1 MSQLK
6 NIKINTPTYREIIPS
21 NKTEVNITP
30 FKVGDEKVLLLASE
44 SKDVNQMVDGLK
56 SVISNCVD
64 NIQVND
70 LASFDVEYLFLKIR
84 AVSVGETADIMMTC
98 SECETANEVKVD
110 LTKIELRGLEEFK
123 TNIKITDDLM
133 FKMKTPNIDSFSKA
147 ENNPDS
153 IINFIAGNVEKVFY
167 GEETID
173 VGPNEIPD
181 VEDIIN
187 QLTSVQFSDLQ
198 NYVLKIPKV
207 SYDTEYTCKH
217 CSTVN
222 TNTLEGLSD
231 FF

>member
-21 NKTEVNITP
+21 NKTEVKITP

-44 SKDVNQMVDGLK
+44 SKDVAQMVDGLK

-64 NIQVND
+64 GIGVNE

-98 SECETANEVKVD
+98 PECETANEVKID
-110 LTKIELRGLEEFK
+110 LTKVELRGLEEFK

-133 FKMKTPNIDSFSKA
+133 FKMKTPDIDSFSKA

-153 IINFIAGNVEKVFY
+153 IINFIS
-167 GEETID
+167 I
-173 VGPNEIPD
+173 
-181 VEDIIN
+181 
-187 QLTSVQFSDLQ
+187 
-198 NYVLKIPKV
+198 
-207 SYDTEYTCKH
+207 
-217 CSTVN
+217 
-222 TNTLEGLSD
+222 
-231 FF
+231 